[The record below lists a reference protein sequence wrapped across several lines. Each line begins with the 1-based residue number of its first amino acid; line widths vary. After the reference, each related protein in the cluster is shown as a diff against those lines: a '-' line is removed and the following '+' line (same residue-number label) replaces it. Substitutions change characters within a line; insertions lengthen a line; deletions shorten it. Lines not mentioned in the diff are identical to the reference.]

1 MKSGSD
7 GGFEHVGKW
16 AYIERRH
23 NEYVEII
30 GVNME

>member
-7 GGFEHVGKW
+7 GGFEHVVKGS
-16 AYIERRH
+16 YIERRH